1 MVLVDFD
8 IYLLGS
14 TMTKRTIRKTEYLS
28 LEDFEGTIDEVIT
41 RLQEI
46 KEEGWE
52 GIEVNYSYE
61 STSYIKYKHRLETD
75 IEYKSRLYNEK
86 LDEELNKRRRREQY
100 LKLKKEFGNE

>member
-52 GIEVNYSYE
+52 GIEVNYYYE
-61 STSYIKYKHRLETD
+61 FTSYNKYKHRLETD
-75 IEYKSRLYNEK
+75 REYKSRLY
-86 LDEELNKRRRREQY
+86 DEELNKSRRREQY
-100 LKLKKEFGNE
+100 LKLKKEFENE